1 MYLWELFDYFDWGN
15 DFSHFFENLDKI
27 NLCNILIYS
36 LFLQRSIFTSK
47 TKTFSIYSLSYQ
59 VSVHPKLNLSS
70 SFSFPTFFN
79 WNPSTLA
86 NLIKTMRVSHIM
98 LVTDLNG
105 CDYSSP
111 LLPQHTLLS
120 TSCLI
125 TRLPISMGLSNPLLN
140 HSVIHSNSIIIY
152 HLHL

>member
-59 VSVHPKLNLSS
+59 VSGHPKLNLSS

-105 CDYSSP
+105 CDYSFTFIATTYTALHVMSDNKI
-111 LLPQHTLLS
+111 TYFNGIIKS
-120 TSCLI
+120 T
-125 TRLPISMGLSNPLLN
+125 TKP
-140 HSVIHSNSIIIY
+140 
-152 HLHL
+152 